1 MFLMVLM
8 MIRIAIMLIIITS
21 KLPGRVTCQCY
32 INTWA
37 SRPVGVAF
45 GCGPLSCVRFVSA
58 LTCGNGYRIGSDR
71 GTVVASRKR
80 KTATVQS
87 RLQSCVSDTKEMQGM
102 TDEARQTEV
111 ADALPPPSIFSKRQ
125 HQLPRSQS
133 IRFCTVAASSGS
145 NEFHDFEQTETSS
158 HALDS
163 QNVEIQACAET
174 SRKTCP
180 SQLQSQYKSD
190 LDKLTIRPSEK
201 TLRIL
206 QKAELDALRT
216 TYVFWKI
223 CLPIFDLSLNV
234 MLFFNEVR
242 VL

>member
-1 MFLMVLM
+1 MDTASVRTEVL
-8 MIRIAIMLIIITS
+8 L
-21 KLPGRVTCQCY
+21 
-32 INTWA
+32 
-37 SRPVGVAF
+37 SRPEKGRQQ
-45 GCGPLSCVRFVSA
+45 RFNRDS
-58 LTCGNGYRIGSDR
+58 G
-71 GTVVASRKR
+71 
-80 KTATVQS
+80 
-87 RLQSCVSDTKEMQGM
+87 LQSCVSDTKEMQGM

-180 SQLQSQYKSD
+180 SQLQSQYKSRQAHNQAIGKD
-190 LDKLTIRPSEK
+190 LANTPESRARCTED
-201 TLRIL
+201 
-206 QKAELDALRT
+206 
-216 TYVFWKI
+216 
-223 CLPIFDLSLNV
+223 DL
-234 MLFFNEVR
+234 R
-242 VL
+242 VLEDLLAHL